1 MNCCDF
7 PAQIASSGV
16 NIPGLPPTV
25 RLADLYVSYTLLTF
39 STRCCHGEPT
49 SLTAWRC
56 LGEGKKKKKRASP
69 ADFSYTHQHMCS
81 YKHALLDS
89 YRLDVKAWRGNAG
102 FALRC
107 KTHRYKTPPDGT
119 IYPCD
124 GAHLTEKKRHVSI

>member
-56 LGEGKKKKKRASP
+56 LGEGKKKKKEP
-69 ADFSYTHQHMCS
+69 HLQIF
-81 YKHALLDS
+81 L
-89 YRLDVKAWRGNAG
+89 
-102 FALRC
+102 
-107 KTHRYKTPPDGT
+107 TPINICVPT
-119 IYPCD
+119 NTPY
-124 GAHLTEKKRHVSI
+124 